1 MAPACHKPVTKKLQ
15 HGVFQ
20 LPNSD
25 DTMKSSLGLGKY
37 RDLLFAILLFIVL
50 DLGILFFNF
59 FASIQLER
67 DASRINTAGEL
78 RMLTQQITK
87 SLLTLQVEKKGEL
100 PMQTSMAQ
108 LTQGT
113 GAFADGL
120 SGLKSAMSQDAEFT
134 VFGLN
139 PEVLRDTVRK
149 LEREWLPLKE
159 SIDPVIASA
168 DPSLEDTEMAA
179 TKAVARNIRL
189 MALSDDLASGVEAAA
204 RTKTER
210 MRQIQVAAI
219 ILALVNFVYIVFKF
233 LRRLN
238 ASDRVAEAARQE
250 TDDILKT
257 VSEGLLLVRSDGSV
271 GTQLSASAHQLFMRK
286 IRPGEDFRQLLRSV
300 LTPERAEE
308 AQSYLELLFDPKVK
322 PALLT
327 QLDPLKDVQIT
338 GATGQVRFLTFQIT
352 QLREAGRIRELLVTV
367 FDVTRKIQLEREL
380 AATQEAARSDVEDL
394 IRVLEQ
400 EPLLLQDFLLGA
412 RARLAD
418 LNQSMRTVGRRP
430 EAYKALIDDAARLI
444 HGIKGEGAA
453 LSLTAISR
461 QCHEMENAL
470 TPLLERSDLS
480 GEDLIPVV
488 FELSRVQDQVERLQR
503 VFARVGQSSA
513 SARDEELPRLDAM
526 VSNLRTLSERVALS
540 LGKQVRLTAYVNEAV
555 LPADVERVLR
565 EALPQLVRNAVV
577 HGIELPLERQKLS
590 KPPVG
595 ELRLDI
601 GRAEDGAIQVSLS
614 DDGRGIVVP
623 EVRQRVAQLRG
634 DSAQLSDA
642 QVLRFIFDPHFSTAS
657 EVTEHAGRGVGL
669 SLVKQIV
676 ETAGAKLRVLTRP
689 NVSTQFVLKF
699 GVVS

>member
-1 MAPACHKPVTKKLQ
+1 
-15 HGVFQ
+15 
-20 LPNSD
+20 
-25 DTMKSSLGLGKY
+25 MKSSLGLGKY

-87 SLLTLQVEKKGEL
+87 SLLTLQVEKKSEL
-100 PMQTSMAQ
+100 PIQTSMAQ

-113 GAFADGL
+113 GAFVEGL
-120 SGLKSAMSQDAEFT
+120 TGLKKAMSRDAEFT

-139 PEVLRDTVRK
+139 PDELRDTLRK

-159 SIDPVIASA
+159 SIDPVIASQ
-168 DPSLEDTEMAA
+168 DPTLEDTEMAV

-189 MALSDDLASGVEAAA
+189 MALSDDLATGVEAAA
-204 RTKTER
+204 NTKTGR

-219 ILALVNFVYIVFKF
+219 VLALINFVYIVFKF

-257 VSEGLLLVRSDGSV
+257 VSEGLLLVRTDGSV
-271 GTQLSASAHQLFMRK
+271 GMQLSASVHQLFMRE

-322 PALLT
+322 PTLLT

-367 FDVTRKIQLEREL
+367 FDVTRKVQLEHEL

-430 EAYKALIDDAARLI
+430 EAYKALVDDAARLI

-470 TPLLERSDLS
+470 APLLKRRDLS

-488 FELSRVQDQVERLQR
+488 FELSRVQDQVERLHR
-503 VFARVGQSSA
+503 VFARVGQSSPPGK
-513 SARDEELPRLDAM
+513 DEPPRLDAM

-555 LPADVERVLR
+555 LPADVEQVLR

-577 HGIELPLERQKLS
+577 HGIELPLERRKLS

-634 DSAQLSDA
+634 DAEQLSDA
-642 QVLRFIFDPHFSTAS
+642 QVLGFIFDPHFSTAS

-676 ETAGAKLRVLTRP
+676 EKAGAKLRVMTQP

>member
-1 MAPACHKPVTKKLQ
+1 
-15 HGVFQ
+15 
-20 LPNSD
+20 
-25 DTMKSSLGLGKY
+25 MKSSLGLGKY

-59 FASIQLER
+59 FASLQLER

-87 SLLTLQVEKKGEL
+87 SLLTLQMEKKGEL
-100 PMQTSMAQ
+100 PIQTSMAQ

-113 GAFADGL
+113 GAFVEGL
-120 SGLKSAMSQDAEFT
+120 AGLKSAMSRDAEFT
-134 VFGLN
+134 MFGLN
-139 PEVLRDTVRK
+139 PDDLRDTLRK

-159 SIDPVIASA
+159 SIDPVIAA
-168 DPSLEDTEMAA
+168 QDPTLEDTDIAA

-189 MALSDDLASGVEAAA
+189 MALSDDLATGVEAAA
-204 RTKTER
+204 NTKTER

-219 ILALVNFVYIVFKF
+219 VLALINFVYIVFKF

-238 ASDRVAEAARQE
+238 ASDRVADEARQE

-257 VSEGLLLVRSDGSV
+257 VSEGLLLVRADGSV
-271 GTQLSASAHQLFMRK
+271 GTQLSASVHKLFMRE
-286 IRPGEDFRQLLRSV
+286 IRPGEDFRQLLRSL

-327 QLDPLKDVQIT
+327 QLDPLKDVEIT
-338 GATGQVRFLTFQIT
+338 APGTSGMVRFLTFQIT
-352 QLREAGRIRELLVTV
+352 QLREAGRIKELLVTV
-367 FDVTRKIQLEREL
+367 FDVTRKVQLEREL
-380 AATQEAARSDVEDL
+380 AATQEAAKSDVEDL

-400 EPLLLQDFLLGA
+400 EPLLLQEFLLGA

-430 EAYKALIDDAARLI
+430 EAYRSLVDDAARLI

-453 LSLTAISR
+453 LSLTAIAR

-470 TPLLERSDLS
+470 APLLKRRDLS
-480 GEDLIPVV
+480 GEDLIPIV
-488 FELSRVQDQVERLQR
+488 FELSKVQDQAERLHR
-503 VFARVGQSSA
+503 VFARIGQA
-513 SARDEELPRLDAM
+513 SPALQQDEPRLLDAM
-526 VSNLRTLSERVALS
+526 VGNLRSLSERVALS
-540 LGKQVRLTAYVNEAV
+540 LGKQVRLTAYVNETV
-555 LPADVERVLR
+555 LPAGVEQVLR

-601 GRAEDGAIQVSLS
+601 GRAEDGAIQVTLS
-614 DDGRGIVVP
+614 DDGRGIMLP
-623 EVRQRVAQLRG
+623 EVRQRVAQLRN
-634 DSAQLSDA
+634 DATQLTDT
-642 QVLRFIFDPHFSTAS
+642 QVLGFIFDPHFSTAS

-669 SLVKQIV
+669 SLVKQIA
-676 ETAGAKLRVLTRP
+676 EKAGAKLRVMTRP
-689 NVSTQFVLKF
+689 HVSTQFVLKF
-699 GVVS
+699 GVAS

>member
-1 MAPACHKPVTKKLQ
+1 
-15 HGVFQ
+15 
-20 LPNSD
+20 
-25 DTMKSSLGLGKY
+25 MKSSLGLGKY

-59 FASIQLER
+59 FASLQLER

-87 SLLTLQVEKKGEL
+87 SLLTLQMEKKEGL
-100 PMQTSMAQ
+100 PIQTSMAQ

-113 GAFADGL
+113 GAFVEGL
-120 SGLKSAMSQDAEFT
+120 AGLKTAMSRDAEFT
-134 VFGLN
+134 IFGLN
-139 PEVLRDTVRK
+139 PDDLRDTLRK

-159 SIDPVIASA
+159 SIDPVIAVQ
-168 DPSLEDTEMAA
+168 DPALEDTDIAA

-189 MALSDDLASGVEAAA
+189 MALTDDLATGVEAAA
-204 RTKTER
+204 NTKTER

-219 ILALVNFVYIVFKF
+219 VLALINFVYIVFKF

-238 ASDRVAEAARQE
+238 ASDRVADAARQE

-257 VSEGLLLVRSDGSV
+257 VSEGLLLVRADGSV
-271 GTQLSASAHQLFMRK
+271 GTQLSASVHKLFMRE

-327 QLDPLKDVQIT
+327 QLDPLKDVEIT
-338 GATGQVRFLTFQIT
+338 APGTSGTVRFLTFQIT
-352 QLREAGRIRELLVTV
+352 QLREAGRIKELLVTV
-367 FDVTRKIQLEREL
+367 FDVTRKVQLEREL
-380 AATQEAARSDVEDL
+380 AATQEAAKSDVEDL

-400 EPLLLQDFLLGA
+400 EPLLLQEFLLGA

-430 EAYKALIDDAARLI
+430 EAYRALVDDAARLI

-453 LSLTAISR
+453 LSLTAIAR

-470 TPLLERSDLS
+470 EPLLKRSDLS
-480 GEDLIPVV
+480 GEDLIPIV
-488 FELSRVQDQVERLQR
+488 FELSKVQDQVERLHR
-503 VFARVGQSSA
+503 VFARVGQA
-513 SARDEELPRLDAM
+513 LPAVQQDGPRLLDAM
-526 VSNLRTLSERVALS
+526 VGNLRSLSERVALS
-540 LGKQVRLTAYVNEAV
+540 LGKQVRLTAYVNEPV
-555 LPADVERVLR
+555 LPAGVEEVLR

-601 GRAEDGAIQVSLS
+601 GRAEDGAIQVTLS
-614 DDGRGIVVP
+614 DDGRGIMLP
-623 EVRQRVAQLRG
+623 EVRQRVAQMRT
-634 DSAQLSDA
+634 DTTQLTDN
-642 QVLRFIFDPHFSTAS
+642 QVLGFIFDPHFSTAS

-669 SLVKQIV
+669 SLVKQIA
-676 ETAGAKLRVLTRP
+676 EKAGARLRVMTRP

-699 GVVS
+699 GVVP

>member
-1 MAPACHKPVTKKLQ
+1 
-15 HGVFQ
+15 
-20 LPNSD
+20 
-25 DTMKSSLGLGKY
+25 MKSSLGFGKY

-100 PMQTSMAQ
+100 PTQTSMAQ

-113 GAFADGL
+113 GAFVEGL
-120 SGLKSAMSQDAEFT
+120 SGLKSAMSRDAEFT

-139 PEVLRDTVRK
+139 PDDLRDTLRK

-159 SIDPVIASA
+159 SIDPVIAVS
-168 DPSLEDTEMAA
+168 DPTLEDTEIAA

-189 MALSDDLASGVEAAA
+189 MALSDDLATGVEAAA
-204 RTKTER
+204 NTKTER

-219 ILALVNFVYIVFKF
+219 ILALINFVYIVFKF

-257 VSEGLLLVRSDGSV
+257 VSEGLLLVRADGSV
-271 GTQLSASAHQLFMRK
+271 GTQLSASVHQLFMRK
-286 IRPGEDFRQLLRSV
+286 IRPGEDFRHLLRSV

-327 QLDPLKDVQIT
+327 QLDPLQDVQIT
-338 GATGQVRFLTFQIT
+338 SATGQVRFLTFQIT

-367 FDVTRKIQLEREL
+367 FDVTRKVQLEREL

-430 EAYKALIDDAARLI
+430 EAYKALVDDAARLV
-444 HGIKGEGAA
+444 HSIKGEGAA

-470 TPLLERSDLS
+470 APLLKRRDLS
-480 GEDLIPVV
+480 GEDLISIV
-488 FELSRVQDQVERLQR
+488 FELSKVQDQVERLHR
-503 VFARVGQSSA
+503 VFSRVGQSSPPA
-513 SARDEELPRLDAM
+513 GKDELPRLDAM
-526 VSNLRTLSERVALS
+526 VSNLRSLSERVALS

-555 LPADVERVLR
+555 LPADVEQVLR

-577 HGIELPLERQKLS
+577 HGIELPLERSKLS

-634 DSAQLSDA
+634 DAAQLSDA
-642 QVLRFIFDPHFSTAS
+642 QVLGFIFDPHFSTAS

-669 SLVKQIV
+669 SLVKQIA
-676 ETAGAKLRVLTRP
+676 EKAGAKLRVMTQP

>member
-1 MAPACHKPVTKKLQ
+1 
-15 HGVFQ
+15 
-20 LPNSD
+20 
-25 DTMKSSLGLGKY
+25 MKSSLGLGKY

-100 PMQTSMAQ
+100 PIQTSMAQ

-113 GAFADGL
+113 GAFVEGL
-120 SGLKSAMSQDAEFT
+120 AGLKKAMSRDAEFT

-139 PEVLRDTVRK
+139 PDELRDTLRK

-159 SIDPVIASA
+159 SIDPVIASQ
-168 DPSLEDTEMAA
+168 DPTLEDTEMAV

-189 MALSDDLASGVEAAA
+189 MALSDDLATGVEAAA
-204 RTKTER
+204 NTKTGR

-219 ILALVNFVYIVFKF
+219 VLALINFVYIVFKF

-257 VSEGLLLVRSDGSV
+257 VSEGLLLVRTDGSV
-271 GTQLSASAHQLFMRK
+271 GMQLSASVHKLFMRE

-367 FDVTRKIQLEREL
+367 FDVTRKVQLEREL

-430 EAYKALIDDAARLI
+430 EAYKALVDDAARLI

-470 TPLLERSDLS
+470 APLLKRRDLS

-488 FELSRVQDQVERLQR
+488 FELSRVQDQVERLHR
-503 VFARVGQSSA
+503 VFARVGQPSPPGK
-513 SARDEELPRLDAM
+513 DEPPRLDAM
-526 VSNLRTLSERVALS
+526 VSNLRSLSERVALS

-555 LPADVERVLR
+555 LPADVEQVLR

-577 HGIELPLERQKLS
+577 HGIELPLERRKLS

-634 DSAQLSDA
+634 DAGQLSDA
-642 QVLRFIFDPHFSTAS
+642 QVLGFIFDPHFSTAS

-676 ETAGAKLRVLTRP
+676 EKAGARLRVMTQP

>member
-1 MAPACHKPVTKKLQ
+1 
-15 HGVFQ
+15 
-20 LPNSD
+20 
-25 DTMKSSLGLGKY
+25 MKSSLGLGKY

-100 PMQTSMAQ
+100 PIQTSMAQ

-113 GAFADGL
+113 GAFVEGL
-120 SGLKSAMSQDAEFT
+120 AGLKKAMSRDAEFT

-139 PEVLRDTVRK
+139 PDELRDTLRK

-159 SIDPVIASA
+159 SIDPVIASQ
-168 DPSLEDTEMAA
+168 DPTLEDTEMAV

-189 MALSDDLASGVEAAA
+189 MALSDDLATGVEAAA
-204 RTKTER
+204 NTKTGR

-219 ILALVNFVYIVFKF
+219 VLALINFVYIVFKF

-257 VSEGLLLVRSDGSV
+257 VSEGLLLVRTDGSV
-271 GTQLSASAHQLFMRK
+271 GMQLSASVHKLFMRE

-327 QLDPLKDVQIT
+327 QLDPLKDVQIN

-352 QLREAGRIRELLVTV
+352 QLREAGLIRELLVTV
-367 FDVTRKIQLEREL
+367 FDVTRKVQLEREL

-430 EAYKALIDDAARLI
+430 EAYKALVDDAARLI

-470 TPLLERSDLS
+470 APLLKRRDLS

-488 FELSRVQDQVERLQR
+488 FELSRVQDQVERLHR
-503 VFARVGQSSA
+503 VFARVGQPSPPGK
-513 SARDEELPRLDAM
+513 DEPPRLDAM
-526 VSNLRTLSERVALS
+526 VSNLRSLSERVALS

-555 LPADVERVLR
+555 LPADVEQVLR

-577 HGIELPLERQKLS
+577 HGIELPLERRKLS

-634 DSAQLSDA
+634 DAAQLSDA
-642 QVLRFIFDPHFSTAS
+642 QVLGFIFDPHFSTAS

-676 ETAGAKLRVLTRP
+676 EKAGAKLRVMTQP

>member
-1 MAPACHKPVTKKLQ
+1 
-15 HGVFQ
+15 
-20 LPNSD
+20 
-25 DTMKSSLGLGKY
+25 MKSSLGLGKY

-59 FASIQLER
+59 FASLQLER
-67 DASRINTAGEL
+67 DASRINTAGDL

-87 SLLTLQVEKKGEL
+87 SLLTLQAEKKAEA
-100 PMQTSMAQ
+100 PIQTSMAQ

-113 GAFADGL
+113 SAFVQGL
-120 SGLKSAMSQDAEFT
+120 EALKSAMNQDAEFT

-139 PEVLRDTVRK
+139 PEDLRSNVRK

-159 SIDPVIASA
+159 SIDPVIASP
-168 DPSLEDTEMAA
+168 DPTLEDTEIAA

-189 MALSDDLASGVEAAA
+189 MALGDDLATGVEAAA

-219 ILALVNFVYIVFKF
+219 VLALINFVYIVFKF

-257 VSEGLLLVRSDGSV
+257 VSEGLLLVRADGSV
-271 GTQLSASAHQLFMRK
+271 GTQLSASVHKLFMRE

-327 QLDPLKDVQIT
+327 QLDPLKDVEVT
-338 GATGQVRFLTFQIT
+338 APGTSGAFGKARFLTFQIT
-352 QLREAGRIRELLVTV
+352 QLREAGRIKELLVTV
-367 FDVTRKIQLEREL
+367 FDVTRKVQLEREL
-380 AATQEAARSDVEDL
+380 AATQEAAKSDVEDL

-400 EPLLLQDFLLGA
+400 EPLLLQEFLLGA

-418 LNQSMRTVGRRP
+418 LNQSMRSVGRRP
-430 EAYKALIDDAARLI
+430 EAYRVLVDDAARLI
-444 HGIKGEGAA
+444 HSIKGEGAA
-453 LSLTAISR
+453 LSLTAIAR

-470 TPLLERSDLS
+470 APLLKRRDLS
-480 GEDLIPVV
+480 GEDLIPIV
-488 FELSRVQDQVERLQR
+488 FELSKVQDQAERLHR
-503 VFARVGQSSA
+503 VFARIGQA
-513 SARDEELPRLDAM
+513 SPAVQQDEPRLLDAM
-526 VSNLRTLSERVALS
+526 VGNLRSLSERVALS
-540 LGKQVRLTAYVNEAV
+540 LGKQVRLTAYVNETV
-555 LPADVERVLR
+555 LPAGVEQVLR

-601 GRAEDGAIQVSLS
+601 GRAEDGAIQVTLS
-614 DDGRGIVVP
+614 DDGRGIMVP
-623 EVRQRVAQLRG
+623 EVRQRVAQMRN
-634 DSAQLSDA
+634 DATQLTDN
-642 QVLRFIFDPHFSTAS
+642 QVLGFIFDPHFSTAS

-669 SLVKQIV
+669 SLVKQIA
-676 ETAGAKLRVLTRP
+676 EKAGAKLRVMTRP

>member
-1 MAPACHKPVTKKLQ
+1 
-15 HGVFQ
+15 
-20 LPNSD
+20 
-25 DTMKSSLGLGKY
+25 MKSSLGLGKY

-59 FASIQLER
+59 FASLQLER

-87 SLLTLQVEKKGEL
+87 SLLTLQMEKKGEL
-100 PMQTSMAQ
+100 PIQTSMAQ

-113 GAFADGL
+113 GAFVEGL
-120 SGLKSAMSQDAEFT
+120 AGLKSAMSRDAEFT
-134 VFGLN
+134 MFGLN
-139 PEVLRDTVRK
+139 PDDLRDTLRK

-159 SIDPVIASA
+159 SIDPVIAA
-168 DPSLEDTEMAA
+168 QDPTLEDTDIAA

-189 MALSDDLASGVEAAA
+189 MALSDDLATGVEAAA
-204 RTKTER
+204 NTKTER

-219 ILALVNFVYIVFKF
+219 VLALINFVYIVFKF

-238 ASDRVAEAARQE
+238 ASDRVADEARQE

-257 VSEGLLLVRSDGSV
+257 VSEGLLLVRVDGSV
-271 GTQLSASAHQLFMRK
+271 GTQLSASVHKLFMRE
-286 IRPGEDFRQLLRSV
+286 IRPGEDFRQLLRSL

-327 QLDPLKDVQIT
+327 QLDPLKDVEIT
-338 GATGQVRFLTFQIT
+338 APGTAGAARFLTFQIT
-352 QLREAGRIRELLVTV
+352 QLREAGRIKELLVTV
-367 FDVTRKIQLEREL
+367 FDVTRKVQLEREL
-380 AATQEAARSDVEDL
+380 AATQEAAKSDVEDL

-400 EPLLLQDFLLGA
+400 EPLLLQEFLLGA

-430 EAYKALIDDAARLI
+430 EAYRTLVDDAARLI

-453 LSLTAISR
+453 LSLTAIAR

-470 TPLLERSDLS
+470 APLLKRRDLS
-480 GEDLIPVV
+480 GEDLIPIV
-488 FELSRVQDQVERLQR
+488 FELSKVQDQAERLHR
-503 VFARVGQSSA
+503 VFARIGQA
-513 SARDEELPRLDAM
+513 SPALQQDEPRLLDAM
-526 VSNLRTLSERVALS
+526 VGNLRSLSERVALS
-540 LGKQVRLTAYVNEAV
+540 LGKQVRLTAYVNETV
-555 LPADVERVLR
+555 LPAGVEQVLR

-601 GRAEDGAIQVSLS
+601 GRAEDGAIQVTLS
-614 DDGRGIVVP
+614 DDGRGIMLP
-623 EVRQRVAQLRG
+623 EVRQRVAQMRN
-634 DSAQLSDA
+634 DATQLTDT
-642 QVLRFIFDPHFSTAS
+642 QVLGFIFDPHFSTAS

-669 SLVKQIV
+669 SLVKQIA
-676 ETAGAKLRVLTRP
+676 EKAGAKLRVMTRP
-689 NVSTQFVLKF
+689 HVSTQFVLKF
-699 GVVS
+699 GVAS